1 MIGIQAGASSKTH
14 VTRPGAASK
23 RRAPNWRSAC
33 SQTGAGGWAS
43 ITAMSRLWLG
53 NRDQASNLVLSMNNI
68 QHFDGPTFEAD
79 VIQAAEPVVV
89 DFWAEWCTPCKMM
102 ETAVEELAEGFGGKV
117 KVGELDVGDTQ
128 EYALQSY
135 VI

>member
-53 NRDQASNLVLSMNNI
+53 NRDQASNLVLSRNNI
-68 QHFDGPTFEAD
+68 QHFDGPTCEAD
-79 VIQAAEPVVV
+79 VLQAAQPVVG
-89 DFWAEWCTPCKMM
+89 DDCAEWCPPCKTM
-102 ETAVEELAEGFGGKV
+102 EPAGESLAEEFAGDV
-117 KVGELDVGDTQ
+117 KICQL
-128 EYALQSY
+128 A
-135 VI
+135 